1 MKVAHILYSGL
12 GGHGAVLFSLIEG
25 GFLPDT
31 EHCVIFVGIEEPR
44 QEYIDRCNSMNIPWI
59 YVNRRAMLGYFEY
72 IIRLFRCLLSLNAE
86 LVFAHGLAAVPSLV
100 LYRGVSRRKLFIVMR
115 ETQAHHLKRKADWCL
130 LALAHL
136 FFDHVIYLTIESKEM
151 AEKKLE
157 MFCGHCDLS
166 VVGNGLDTSFFSPY
180 RREKVL
186 GAIEIGMQSR
196 LQTNKDHY
204 TLLEAFALLCE
215 MRPDLQFRLRI
226 AGDGNTRTALEEHAK
241 KIGFQ
246 ANIVFHGMLG
256 QTALKEFLNDLTVYV
271 HSTHGETMST
281 AIMQAL
287 SMGLPVIA
295 SDVWGVSN
303 MIDGDNGLLFKFGD
317 RDDLARQLISVINDT
332 NLAAKLS
339 SNARLYATQR
349 LSIVSVVE
357 KYNRIFEERN

>member
-1 MKVAHILYSGL
+1 
-12 GGHGAVLFSLIEG
+12 
-25 GFLPDT
+25 
-31 EHCVIFVGIEEPR
+31 
-44 QEYIDRCNSMNIPWI
+44 
-59 YVNRRAMLGYFEY
+59 
-72 IIRLFRCLLSLNAE
+72 
-86 LVFAHGLAAVPSLV
+86 
-100 LYRGVSRRKLFIVMR
+100 
-115 ETQAHHLKRKADWCL
+115 
-130 LALAHL
+130 
-136 FFDHVIYLTIESKEM
+136 
-151 AEKKLE
+151 
-157 MFCGHCDLS
+157 
-166 VVGNGLDTSFFSPY
+166 
-180 RREKVL
+180 
-186 GAIEIGMQSR
+186 MQSR